1 MADSDDTIWQEIG
14 ISPQHVVCESDEGLY
29 KLICDKAWLQTL
41 EVQRKLSP
49 FTQWPQLDRRAH
61 PTGPLEHPWTRILV
75 QTYRKQPQR
84 KAHPLPSRIAVAD
97 DAQLPLSYSQA
108 VSNVAHINFKQLWHT
123 AYEQYAGAH
132 VKQCRNSTNAG
143 HQSKPSGNLTQ
154 SIASGLL
161 PYDVVLRELIQ
172 RIYNC
177 PVLHCQQGQ
186 EQHDASGQATSQE
199 LELAGDCHA
208 NVLPALVAIE
218 TSTHYSI
225 FHYPSAPA
233 LECSLYDCI
242 TYSPALLGRGYNKT
256 LFIVYQLL
264 QLARHLQS
272 QGLFLGDLRLQHV
285 MLRENLWLQ
294 VLPRLQCNIL
304 LGEPSATVDMS
315 PLSCP
320 ELPDSP
326 EPLPSSSTIDLKL
339 AYDPAQFNLR
349 EYCEMWCN
357 GQLSNFDYLTI
368 LNNACGRS
376 LANAA
381 HHHIMPWVTDFS
393 GRNGANWRDLT
404 KSKYRLNK
412 GDIHLDL
419 MYNHAST
426 QHATMETVSAV
437 EQVQVPHHVSDF
449 LSEITY
455 FVYMARRTPQSIL
468 CAHVRPIWVP
478 AEYPV
483 SIQRLQEW
491 TPDECIP
498 EFYSDPMIFKS
509 IHEDL
514 PDLELPAWASCPE
527 DFICKHR
534 EALESQYVSERL
546 HHWIDLNFG

>member
-1 MADSDDTIWQEIG
+1 MADSDDAIWQEIG
-14 ISPQHVVCESDEGLY
+14 ISPQHVVNESDEGLF

-41 EVQRKLSP
+41 ERQRKLSP

-84 KAHPLPSRIAVAD
+84 KAYPLPSRTTVTD

-108 VSNVAHINFKQLWHT
+108 VSNVAHINFKQLWQT
-123 AYEQYAGAH
+123 AYAQYAGAH
-132 VKQCRNSTNAG
+132 VKQCRSSTNAG
-143 HQSKPSGNLTQ
+143 HQSKPSGSLTQ
-154 SIASGLL
+154 SVASGLL

-177 PVLHCQQGQ
+177 PVLHCQQQ
-186 EQHDASGQATSQE
+186 EQNDGGSVTSSQE
-199 LELAGDCHA
+199 LDLNGDCHA

-218 TSTHYSI
+218 TSTHYCI

-242 TYSPALLGRGYNKT
+242 TYCPALLGRGYNKT

-376 LANAA
+376 LTNAA

-419 MYNHAST
+419 MYNHANT
-426 QHATMETVSAV
+426 QHATTEAVSVV

>member
-1 MADSDDTIWQEIG
+1 MADSDDAIWQEIG
-14 ISPQHVVCESDEGLY
+14 ISPQHVVCKSDEGLY

-41 EVQRKLSP
+41 ERQRKLSP
-49 FTQWPQLDRRAH
+49 FTQWPQLDKRAH
-61 PTGPLEHPWTRILV
+61 PTGQLEHPWTRILV

-84 KAHPLPSRIAVAD
+84 KAYPLPARCIGSD
-97 DAQLPLSYSQA
+97 DAPALPLSYSQA
-108 VSNVAHINFKQLWHT
+108 VSNVAHINFKQLWQS
-123 AYEQYAGAH
+123 AYTQYAGAH
-132 VKQCRNSTNAG
+132 VKQCRSSTN
-143 HQSKPSGNLTQ
+143 SKPSVGLSQ
-154 SIASGLL
+154 SISGGLL
-161 PYDVVLRELIQ
+161 PHDVVLKELIQ

-177 PVLHCQQGQ
+177 PVLHCQQQQQQQ
-186 EQHDASGQATSQE
+186 EPSEEEPD
-199 LELAGDCHA
+199 LNGDCHA

-218 TSTHYSI
+218 TSTHYCVL
-225 FHYPSAPA
+225 HYPSAPA

-264 QLARHLQS
+264 QLARHLQA

-294 VLPRLQCNIL
+294 VLPRLQCNLL
-304 LGEPSATVDMS
+304 LGEATPTVVDMS

-326 EPLPSSSTIDLKL
+326 LPPSSSTIDLKL

-376 LANAA
+376 LTNAA

-419 MYNHAST
+419 MYS
-426 QHATMETVSAV
+426 HATTHNATTAETVSA
-437 EQVQVPHHVSDF
+437 VPHHVSDF

-498 EFYSDPMIFKS
+498 EFYTDAMIFKS